1 MYLIGSTN
9 LKSKRY
15 LSWILK
21 ISFVGEMY
29 KIGIRMINVYI
40 RDSDWK
46 PYFIRFLWV
55 ARLYFQKSWNLI
67 SEEGITS
74 FRGTRRKKFHKWNS
88 LPWNRLKT
96 FWWMVFFPNK
106 TAKWRIKRLIFSCE
120 KTWTEVKFEQKW
132 SLQDQSAMKHLVSCI
147 LITCNSENSAPKFPQ
162 NNNINT
168 ELKPHDN
175 DDVAA

>member
-1 MYLIGSTN
+1 MHV
-9 LKSKRY
+9 LKLFPSSCVL
-15 LSWILK
+15 LSQ
-21 ISFVGEMY
+21 SFTFAHITSLCVSHKM
-29 KIGIRMINVYI
+29 
-40 RDSDWK
+40 S
-46 PYFIRFLWV
+46 FLWV
-55 ARLYFQKSWNLI
+55 ARWYFQKSWNLI

-120 KTWTEVKFEQKW
+120 KTWTEIKFDQKW
-132 SLQDQSAMKHLVSCI
+132 SLQDQSAMKHLISCI